1 MNQQNLSTFKEIAMR
16 IDGRLGVMLVILV
29 GVVGLR
35 AGVPLLAH
43 EKDSAQKA
51 RVAIERLHHQDVQ
64 ATLSGKSDD
73 LAKLWDSEA
82 VRIEPGRPAE
92 IGKAVIYADDKRE
105 ESSGGGQSLCYRPE
119 IKDLRIAGDWAFE
132 WGYFSYKESTLAKAG
147 RGKVLRVLKLQPDGS
162 WKFAR
167 VIGFTEKLESAA
179 PISDPCE

>member
-1 MNQQNLSTFKEIAMR
+1 MNQQNLFTFKEIAMK

-51 RVAIERLHHQDVQ
+51 RVAIERL
-64 ATLSGKSDD
+64 
-73 LAKLWDSEA
+73 
-82 VRIEPGRPAE
+82 
-92 IGKAVIYADDKRE
+92 
-105 ESSGGGQSLCYRPE
+105 
-119 IKDLRIAGDWAFE
+119 
-132 WGYFSYKESTLAKAG
+132 
-147 RGKVLRVLKLQPDGS
+147 PDGS